1 MARGVTRSDN
11 EDSSAARN
19 VDPDGPLAWGLLGE
33 AHDAREK
40 TMPPMLS
47 FGSVGADVRD
57 LQRYLNVLPSE
68 LPSLAVDG
76 IFGSKT
82 KARTQEFQSDSDLDP
97 DGVVGPWTWDSLL
110 QSIQQA
116 IGVTTFQQRK
126 AIVKTAEDE
135 ANAGGVFAK
144 VGAGLDPTDI
154 QGRQFRWG
162 CDKLLKYFR
171 VAAPDPKNANQT
183 FYNEDDIIHLIVP
196 GQLEPM
202 RHWCGIFALWAIK
215 TAVPARIV
223 GTWKDGSGI
232 GSVLGVHNVSQP
244 DLGDVGFVSVPF
256 QHHFI
261 IREAPFQEEGVT
273 KVRTVE
279 GNSSP
284 DSRFSFKTRAIK
296 EISAF
301 YSIF

>member
-1 MARGVTRSDN
+1 
-11 EDSSAARN
+11 
-19 VDPDGPLAWGLLGE
+19 
-33 AHDAREK
+33 
-40 TMPPMLS
+40 MPPMLA
-47 FGSVGADVRD
+47 FGSVGPNVRD

-68 LPSLAVDG
+68 LSSLVVDG
-76 IFGSKT
+76 MFGSKT
-82 KARTQEFQSDSDLDP
+82 KARSQEFQSDNFLDP
-97 DGVVGPWTWDSLL
+97 DGIVGPWTWESLL
-110 QSIQQA
+110 QSVQDL
-116 IGVTTFQQRK
+116 IGATTWRQRK

-144 VGAGLDPTDI
+144 LGAGLDPRDI
-154 QGRQFRWG
+154 QGRQFRSG
-162 CDKLLKYFR
+162 CDKLLSYFR
-171 VAAPDPKNANQT
+171 LAAPDPKNPNQT
-183 FYNEDDIIHLIVP
+183 FYNEDNIIHLIVP

-202 RHWCGIFALWAIK
+202 PHWCGIFALWAIK
-215 TAVPARIV
+215 TAVAGRLA

-232 GSVLGVHNVSQP
+232 GSVLGFHNVVKP
-244 DLGDVGFVSVPF
+244 DLGDVGFVSAPF

-261 IREAPFQEEGVT
+261 IREAPFQEAGVT

-284 DSRFSFKTRAIK
+284 DSRFSFKTRTIK